1 MKRLGIA
8 LGLAL
13 VAGTACAQEQGF
25 YLGASVGGTSANACD
40 LADFSNSCDADTTN
54 LKVFA
59 GYQINRNFAVEAG
72 YINTLAKATVS
83 STSGQF
89 LSPATPSTA
98 DLAAR
103 AIDLLLVPSLPL
115 GERASVYGK
124 LGVYFANTKSNST
137 SGQPPVT
144 THSDES
150 NTGLTYGLGFA
161 WSFTRNITAR
171 ADWQRFNS
179 VGGGQMSDVHVDM
192 LHIGALY
199 RF

>member
-1 MKRLGIA
+1 MRRITIT

-13 VAGTACAQEQGF
+13 AAGAAGAQERGF
-25 YLGASVGGTSANACD
+25 YAGASLGASSANACD
-40 LADFSNSCDADTTN
+40 LVELDRTCDGEATN

-59 GYQINRNFAVEAG
+59 GYALNRNFAVEAG

-83 STSGQF
+83 STSGQL
-89 LSPATPSTA
+89 LSPATPLTA

-103 AIDLLLVPSLPL
+103 AVDLLLVPSLPL

-124 LGVYFANTKSNST
+124 LGVYFANTKSSRT
-137 SGQPPVT
+137 SGQPPAT
-144 THSDES
+144 THAEES
-150 NTGLTYGLGFA
+150 NTGLTFGLGFA
-161 WSFTRNITAR
+161 WDFTRRITAR

-179 VGGGQMSDVHVDM
+179 VGGGDMSDVHVDM
-192 LHIGALY
+192 LHAGVLY